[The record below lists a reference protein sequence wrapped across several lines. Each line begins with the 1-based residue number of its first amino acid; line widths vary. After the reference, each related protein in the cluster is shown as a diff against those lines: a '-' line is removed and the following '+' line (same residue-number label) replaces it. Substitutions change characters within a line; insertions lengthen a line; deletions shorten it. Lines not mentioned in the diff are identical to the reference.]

1 MKKNVILILLFTI
14 SIMPLQAS
22 DILSGL
28 VKRILP
34 DHEEQFIFQQIKSP
48 KGKDF
53 FEITTT
59 NKKIHIK
66 GNSPV
71 SLASGF
77 NWYLKYYCHASTSW
91 CGNQLQVPKR
101 RRTGHGCFR

>member
-66 GNSPV
+66 GNIIAMHPHLGVEINYKCQKSF
-71 SLASGF
+71 LALT
-77 NWYLKYYCHASTSW
+77 LK
-91 CGNQLQVPKR
+91 
-101 RRTGHGCFR
+101 

>member
-77 NWYLKYYCHASTSW
+77 NWYPHLGVEINYKCQKSFLALTLK
-91 CGNQLQVPKR
+91 
-101 RRTGHGCFR
+101 

>member
-53 FEITTT
+53 F
-59 NKKIHIK
+59 
-66 GNSPV
+66 G
-71 SLASGF
+71 
-77 NWYLKYYCHASTSW
+77 
-91 CGNQLQVPKR
+91 
-101 RRTGHGCFR
+101 